1 MKKLVRASMF
11 YMIFGLLAGVYY
23 REFTKFHEFTDK
35 TQLSTLHTHALVL
48 GMIFLIIVLL
58 LEKNFQIMKHKNYQ
72 KFYILYNIGLGITLL
87 IMLIHG
93 TMTVLGYSSSAAI
106 SGIAGIGHIIMTIG
120 LGFFFNV
127 LFGSVKE

>member
-93 TMTVLGYSSSAAI
+93 TMTVLDYSYSAAI
-106 SGIAGIGHIIMTIG
+106 SGVAGIGHIIMTIG

-127 LFGSVKE
+127 LFGSIKE

>member
-23 REFTKFHEFTDK
+23 RELTKFHEFTDK